1 MSPAIPI
8 LLYHSVSDTPTG
20 DFGPFTVSRSQFA
33 GHLDRLLALGFD
45 TLTIGQMLERVRAQ
59 LPLPERIAVITVDDG
74 FADFEA
80 NAWPELQKRGM
91 TATLYGTAGVIGG
104 RASWLAPL
112 HADQLPMLD
121 RGQLVDLAAQGCEIG
136 AHSMSH
142 PHLDCLSPSQAAQ
155 EIRQCKDILE
165 QVLSQPVDSF
175 AYPHGYYDRE
185 VRQIV
190 VDAGYSSASA
200 VKNALS
206 HVDDDQF
213 ALARITVKS
222 NFDETKID
230 QVLAGE
236 GFPRARRRERW
247 RTRGWRQVRRRQY
260 RQRRSWEAA

>member
-1 MSPAIPI
+1 MRSAIPI

-33 GHLDRLLALGFD
+33 AHLDRLLAQGFV
-45 TLTIGQMLERVRAQ
+45 TLTIGQLLAHVRGQ
-59 LPLPERIAVITVDDG
+59 QPLPARTAVITVDDG

-80 NAWPELQKRGM
+80 NAWPELQKRGIN
-91 TATLYGTAGVIGG
+91 ATLYVTAGVIGG

-121 RGQLVDLAAQGCEIG
+121 ERQLANLAAQGCEIG
-136 AHSMSH
+136 AHSMNH
-142 PHLDCLSPSQAAQ
+142 PQLDCLATDQAAH
-155 EIRQCKDILE
+155 EIRQCKELLEHILG
-165 QVLSQPVDSF
+165 QSVDSF

-185 VRQIV
+185 VRQMV

-200 VKNALS
+200 VKDALS

-222 NFDETKID
+222 KFDETKID
-230 QVLAGE
+230 QLLAGE
-236 GFPRARRRERW
+236 GFSHAERRERW
-247 RTRGWRQVRRRQY
+247 RTRGWRHVRRWQY
-260 RQRRSWEAA
+260 RQIRSGKAA